1 MILLIPEAW
10 GVMLL
15 HTATGSWALPSILS
29 VSVGYLLL
37 ESSLLT
43 HPFLRVSQA
52 FHDYLVKIVFIGT
65 NLWLGYTVWHRK
77 ECSILRK
84 PCGGSTVSM
93 LVGGDL
99 RTLWMTHHWVT
110 DQTIVFG
117 VNLILMNARS
127 ESRYWIM
134 SHSPVLRY
142 GKSKFQS
149 SSERTRP
156 VSSCTFQC
164 WSIGAVGGISYAV
177 LETW

>member
-1 MILLIPEAW
+1 MSSKIEALRRNHTTRPPGHVRTCLLLFTWPITPIFESGNNTQSSVLLHHDTTHTWGLRPW
-10 GVMLL
+10 GVILL

-37 ESSLLT
+37 EYSLLT

-110 DQTIVFG
+110 D
-117 VNLILMNARS
+117 
-127 ESRYWIM
+127 
-134 SHSPVLRY
+134 
-142 GKSKFQS
+142 
-149 SSERTRP
+149 
-156 VSSCTFQC
+156 
-164 WSIGAVGGISYAV
+164 
-177 LETW
+177 